1 MWGMNGPD
9 LPEKEGSETAFT
21 TRCRRM
27 NALDLHHQ
35 GTRNLRSRDGT
46 SYDRASGC
54 LYFEFVW
61 SQQVVPELYVVRTV
75 RHPS

>member
-1 MWGMNGPD
+1 
-9 LPEKEGSETAFT
+9 
-21 TRCRRM
+21 M
-27 NALDLHHQ
+27 NALDLRHQ
-35 GTRNLRSRDGT
+35 GTRNPRSRDGT

>member
-1 MWGMNGPD
+1 
-9 LPEKEGSETAFT
+9 
-21 TRCRRM
+21 M

-75 RHPS
+75 RHPSKLQCLPADAREPRRFPRSGMPN